1 VLGGVVIDATLEYF
15 RVEILFPVLP
25 YIWLS
30 IACFLTVDVVRRS
43 RTVESYA
50 LKLYGSLDARRRM
63 ISYIVVAIVGAG
75 VFDLYWLGI
84 SRVFQA
90 RGPMKAS
97 FSEKAKE
104 SNTVLSAR
112 TQNPSASKQQGTQ
125 DADGSGQYTTPSAA
139 TTSHVAN
146 PIGNLARLGW
156 GVKDT
161 ATFEINAK
169 PLPDLQESALYFRA
183 LRKPFQLHFQQVSS
197 IAGLHLLAGTNC
209 VRIEISASD
218 IEDLSELRG
227 IPSLRELIIT
237 QTPFTVR
244 KELNI
249 DAVSSLV
256 NLEKLGLGMSRV
268 RNLEPV
274 GHLTKLVSLGVG
286 GSLIEDLSPI
296 EGLRSLK
303 DVDVRDSAVVD
314 LSPLS
319 DASQLEQLTIDAKQA
334 PSLDRVTQV
343 KKLTIISQVRVD
355 MRAVSSLSNLTVIWI
370 WGPPIIDLSPLRT
383 LIKLTSVTANGMMT
397 TSLSQVRDVS
407 ALGELKQLTT
417 LTLGS
422 VQVDSLRFLSGSVK
436 LTELNLSD
444 MPITSAPELATLSS
458 LSNLS
463 LVDIPLV
470 DISPLLSLTKLKKLS
485 LLRTPARADVISAL
499 ERRGVDVRNN

>member
-1 VLGGVVIDATLEYF
+1 MDKAARDDSNSPVWGDTPLRLLKAWCRVATPRPLAPIHQKSILTEVQEHTPGSMGVLRISEDRKERAILKIVRDIVIGVLGGVVIDATLEYF

-30 IACFLTVDVVRRS
+30 IACFLTVDGVRRS

-169 PLPDLQESALYFRA
+169 PLPDLQESALYSRA

-218 IEDLSELRG
+218 IEDL
-227 IPSLRELIIT
+227 
-237 QTPFTVR
+237 
-244 KELNI
+244 
-249 DAVSSLV
+249 
-256 NLEKLGLGMSRV
+256 
-268 RNLEPV
+268 
-274 GHLTKLVSLGVG
+274 
-286 GSLIEDLSPI
+286 LIEDLSPI

-334 PSLDRVTQV
+334 PSLDRVT
-343 KKLTIISQVRVD
+343 
-355 MRAVSSLSNLTVIWI
+355 
-370 WGPPIIDLSPLRT
+370 
-383 LIKLTSVTANGMMT
+383 
-397 TSLSQVRDVS
+397 
-407 ALGELKQLTT
+407 
-417 LTLGS
+417 
-422 VQVDSLRFLSGSVK
+422 
-436 LTELNLSD
+436 
-444 MPITSAPELATLSS
+444 
-458 LSNLS
+458 
-463 LVDIPLV
+463 
-470 DISPLLSLTKLKKLS
+470 
-485 LLRTPARADVISAL
+485 
-499 ERRGVDVRNN
+499 